1 MKPPHAAAHNMA
13 AIVQKSAKWEL
24 PKNMAQHVGR
34 KDIMSKAI
42 VVNKWCMRSV
52 ATAWTNKMGRQVLSV
67 VYNSSSLAE
76 CCTARAI
83 LVDHA
88 VLEKEEAR
96 QISLSQQ

>member
-42 VVNKWCMRSV
+42 VVNKWCMSGAV
-52 ATAWTNKMGRQVLSV
+52 S
-67 VYNSSSLAE
+67 
-76 CCTARAI
+76 I
-83 LVDHA
+83 LRGVWRRRGLTKWDVKSCPWFIILHH
-88 VLEKEEAR
+88 
-96 QISLSQQ
+96 